1 MGPGLR
7 FVGPGQSSWGTLVE
21 TNVAESEVKHP
32 IPTRPFPKFPTPV
45 FQISDSQLRPFQN
58 FPHQTPTPQHKRDEI
73 WLIEWISWY
82 TGRNLCFNKSFK
94 INSIISTGIPNL
106 GMWCKKWFNWTSG
119 VGAEQNSRLRLR
131 VLSGIWL
138 HWKTSDTATLVE
150 TVQNW
155 KLLRTHVI
163 INTLNLFRKDY
174 PTFFAWKTK
183 KSTIMAKILQS
194 KFQNFAK
201 MRLVDSG
208 MGSRIIGDT

>member
-1 MGPGLR
+1 MLR
-7 FVGPGQSSWGTLVE
+7 SRRW
-21 TNVAESEVKHP
+21 N
-32 IPTRPFPKFPTPV
+32 IR
-45 FQISDSQLRPFQN
+45 FQLGPFQN
-58 FPHQTPTPQHKRDEI
+58 FPHRFSKFLTPNSDLSKISRTRLPTPQHKRDEI

-131 VLSGIWL
+131 ALSGIWL

-174 PTFFAWKTK
+174 PTFFAWTTK